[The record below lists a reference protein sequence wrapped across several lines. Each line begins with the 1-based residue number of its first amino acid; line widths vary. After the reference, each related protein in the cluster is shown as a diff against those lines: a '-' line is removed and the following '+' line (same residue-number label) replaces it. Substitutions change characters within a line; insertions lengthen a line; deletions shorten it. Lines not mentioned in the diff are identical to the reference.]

1 MNRIIER
8 GEVYLADLNPVIGN
22 EQGGIR
28 PVLII
33 QNDIGNAFSNTTI
46 VASITSYIR
55 HKPNLPTHV
64 YIKNRDG
71 LTQNSIVL
79 LEQIRTIDRKRLIR
93 RLCKLKYDE
102 MKKIELC
109 LLISIGIKNTR
120 STINNLDF
128 VNTIKKF

>member
-120 STINNLDF
+120 STINDLDF
-128 VNTIKKF
+128 VNTI

>member
-8 GEVYLADLNPVIGN
+8 GEVYLTDLNPVIGN

-120 STINNLDF
+120 STINDLDF
-128 VNTIKKF
+128 VNTI